1 VDTVYHKPV
10 YHKPVL
16 LQAVLESL
24 NLTSGCLFC
33 DVTLGDGGY
42 SQAIL
47 ERLPQGGRVYGFD
60 LDEQALHRA
69 GNRLANFSGLF
80 IASKGNFKDLA
91 VLLHRFG
98 VQAVDGIV
106 CDLGV
111 STMQISMPERGF
123 MFSASGPLDMR
134 MSTNSG
140 QSAAEVIN
148 SAGEREL
155 ADIIF
160 QYGEE
165 RQSRRIAAA
174 LVRERSKKSIETT
187 GELAEI
193 VRRVVGE
200 RFVIKSL
207 ARVFQ
212 SFRIFVN
219 DELNNLKKF
228 LPQALDM
235 LTIGGRLAIVEY
247 HSLEARIIKD
257 FMQRESR
264 PCTCPKDL
272 PRCVCGKK
280 PRLRVIHKLI
290 KASAEEISNN
300 PSARSARL
308 RVVER
313 IAGDQP

>member
-1 VDTVYHKPV
+1 LNTA

-16 LQAVLESL
+16 LQSVIESL
-24 NLTSGCLFC
+24 NLTTGRIFC

-47 ERLPQGGRVYGFD
+47 ERLIKGGRVYGFD
-60 LDEQALHRA
+60 WDEQALGRA
-69 GNRLANFSGLF
+69 GRRLAAFGESF
-80 IASKGNFKDLA
+80 VAVKGNFKDLT
-91 VLLHRFG
+91 VLLHRLN

-111 STMQISMPERGF
+111 STIQISVPERGF
-123 MFSASGPLDMR
+123 MFSVSGPLDMR
-134 MSTNSG
+134 MSTDSG

-148 SAGEREL
+148 TAGEREL

-165 RQSRRIAAA
+165 RLARRIAAA
-174 LVRERSKKSIETT
+174 IVRERSKKAIATT
-187 GELAEI
+187 ADLAEI

-212 SFRIFVN
+212 SFRIYVN
-219 DELNNLKKF
+219 DELDNLQQF
-228 LPQALDM
+228 LPQALEM
-235 LTIGGRLAIVEY
+235 LTFGGRLAIVEY

-257 FMQRESR
+257 FMHRESH

-272 PRCVCGKK
+272 PRCACGKK

-308 RVVER
+308 RVFEK
-313 IAGDQP
+313 IAGDPS

>member
-1 VDTVYHKPV
+1 MNTV

-16 LQAVLESL
+16 LQSVLESL
-24 NLTSGCLFC
+24 NLPTGRLFC
-33 DVTLGDGGY
+33 DMTLGDGGY

-47 ERLPQGGRVYGFD
+47 ERLPKNGRVYGFD
-60 LDEQALHRA
+60 LDEQALDRA
-69 GNRLANFSGLF
+69 GERLSCYGESFVAG
-80 IASKGNFKDLA
+80 KGNFKDLTA
-91 VLLHRFG
+91 LLHSVG
-98 VQAVDGIV
+98 VQVVDGIV
-106 CDLGV
+106 CDLGI
-111 STMQISMPERGF
+111 STLQISVPERGF

-134 MSTNSG
+134 MSADSG
-140 QSAAEVIN
+140 QSAADVIN
-148 SAGEREL
+148 TADEREL

-165 RQSRRIAAA
+165 RQARRIAAA
-174 LVRERSKKSIETT
+174 LVRERSKRPLASTAD
-187 GELAEI
+187 LAEI
-193 VRRVVGE
+193 VRRVVGD

-212 SFRIFVN
+212 SFRIYVN
-219 DELNNLKKF
+219 DELNNLQQF

-235 LTIGGRLAIVEY
+235 LTVGGRLAIVEY

-257 FMQRESR
+257 FMHRESH

-272 PRCVCGKK
+272 PFCACGKK

-290 KASAEEISNN
+290 KASAEEVGNN

-308 RVVER
+308 RVLEK
-313 IAGDQP
+313 ITGDQP